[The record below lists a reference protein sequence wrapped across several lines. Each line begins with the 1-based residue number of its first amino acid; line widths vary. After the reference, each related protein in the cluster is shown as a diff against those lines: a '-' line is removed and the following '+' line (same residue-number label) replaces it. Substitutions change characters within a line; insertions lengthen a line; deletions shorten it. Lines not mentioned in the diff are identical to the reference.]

1 MVKGISEAL
10 RDRGASP
17 CDLEAR
23 RRAARADRRD
33 ECTLVDTA
41 CIAAAM
47 GGVALVEIGDEPD
60 VGGLPSEHLAGERA
74 RRWAVDP
81 DEGRQPGAARFA
93 QGVGK
98 EACSE
103 HDEIRLPG

>member
-33 ECTLVDTA
+33 ECTLVDAA
-41 CIAAAM
+41 CFAAAI
-47 GGVALVEIGDEPD
+47 GGRRFVDVAALLDDRPTCQ
-60 VGGLPSEHLAGERA
+60 PAAGA
-74 RRWAVDP
+74 S
-81 DEGRQPGAARFA
+81 
-93 QGVGK
+93 K
-98 EACSE
+98 
-103 HDEIRLPG
+103 